1 MGISERIPIFYGQ
14 KWSEKAKNGRK
25 IVKSGQAKG
34 QIQQKK
40 LTERKR
46 EVFQR
51 RFF

>member
-14 KWSEKAKNGRK
+14 KWPKNREKR
-25 IVKSGQAKG
+25 QAKG